1 MSGASALRSRPW
13 AELFASARDRLGS
26 ETEARWLVEEVSGYP
41 WPQLAV
47 DPALEPSERARS
59 RLEGLI
65 ERRLAGEPL
74 QYVLGRWPF
83 RTLDLMVDARVL
95 IPRPETE
102 QVVEYALNELG
113 RLDAAAGERSSSH
126 PRRSRSHL
134 TVVDLG
140 TGSGAIALSIAAERP
155 NTTVYATDASR
166 SALEVAAANLAGFGG
181 RAATRVTLAEGS
193 WWSAL
198 PEQLRGGID
207 LVVSNPPYI
216 ASREVAHLEPGVR
229 DWEPVAA
236 LESGAT
242 GLEAMEQILAGAAGG
257 WLRRGGT
264 AVIEIAPDQSEAAM
278 RTATAAGFSDVSVG
292 RDLAGRDRALI
303 ARGAP

>member
-1 MSGASALRSRPW
+1 MSGASALRSSPW
-13 AELFASARDRLGS
+13 AELFAGARDRLRS

-41 WPQLAV
+41 WPELV
-47 DPALEPSERARS
+47 IDPHLEPGDRARS

-102 QVVEYALNELG
+102 QVVGYALKELEHFDG
-113 RLDAAAGERSSSH
+113 NAGET
-126 PRRSRSHL
+126 RRTPHR

-155 NTTVYATDASR
+155 NTTVYATDALPE
-166 SALEVAAANLAGFGG
+166 ALEVAAANLAGLGG
-181 RAATRVTLAEGS
+181 RAATRVTLAAGS
-193 WWSAL
+193 WWAAL
-198 PEQLRGGID
+198 PEELRGRID

-216 ASREVAHLEPGVR
+216 ASAEMTALEPAVR
-229 DWEPVAA
+229 DWEPVTA
-236 LESGAT
+236 LESGRT
-242 GLEAMEQILAGAAGG
+242 GLEAIEDILSGAADG
-257 WLRRGGT
+257 WLRPGGT
-264 AVIEIAPDQSEAAM
+264 AVIEIAPHQSEDAM
-278 RTATAAGFSDVSVG
+278 RAATAAGFSDVAVEP
-292 RDLAGRDRALI
+292 DLAGRDRALI

>member
-1 MSGASALRSRPW
+1 MSGTSLRSRPW
-13 AELFASARDRLGS
+13 AELFAAARDRLGS

-41 WPQLAV
+41 WPELAI
-47 DPALEPSERARS
+47 DPGLEPSDRARS
-59 RLEGLI
+59 RLDSLI

-102 QVVEYALNELG
+102 QVVEHALKELG
-113 RLDAAAGERSSSH
+113 RLDADADAGEAR
-126 PRRSRSHL
+126 PRRSARPR

-140 TGSGAIALSIAAERP
+140 TGSGAIALSVAAERP
-155 NTTVYATDASR
+155 NTTVYATDASPA
-166 SALEVAAANLAGFGG
+166 ALEVAAANLAGLGG

-193 WWSAL
+193 WWDAL
-198 PEQLRGGID
+198 PEGLRGRID

-216 ASREVAHLEPGVR
+216 SSGEMAQLEPAVR
-229 DWEPVAA
+229 DWEPVTA
-236 LESGAT
+236 LESGVT
-242 GLEAMEQILAGAAGG
+242 GLEATEQILAGAAGG
-257 WLRRGGT
+257 WLRPGGT
-264 AVIEIAPDQSEAAM
+264 AVIEIAPHQSEDAIRAA
-278 RTATAAGFSDVSVG
+278 RAAGFSDARVE
-292 RDLAGRDRALI
+292 RDLAGRDRVLV